1 MQHRQP
7 AWPLSLIAGDPAS
20 DRERPHGSGCL
31 LCCCRRPCCPDA
43 QHAAH
48 EVTASRWPATT
59 SPAHRQDT
67 GRWQGGRPPAP
78 RIGTW

>member
-20 DRERPHGSGCL
+20 DRERLHGSGCL
-31 LCCCRRPCCPDA
+31 LCRCRRPCRPHA

-48 EVTASRWPATT
+48 EV
-59 SPAHRQDT
+59 
-67 GRWQGGRPPAP
+67 PAP
-78 RIGTW
+78 RIGT